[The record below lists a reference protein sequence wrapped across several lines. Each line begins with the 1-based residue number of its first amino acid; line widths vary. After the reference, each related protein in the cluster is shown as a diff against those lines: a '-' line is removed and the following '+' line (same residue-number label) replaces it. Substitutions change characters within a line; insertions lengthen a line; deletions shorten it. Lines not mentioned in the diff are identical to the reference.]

1 MALQEV
7 KSKATL
13 AMSLQH
19 YQRHNHNKFPN
30 SSLNHVFKGNL
41 RINLATG
48 SQLGLMLRRAIC
60 SSQIQA
66 RKIDQ
71 ARV

>member
-7 KSKATL
+7 RSKTTL

-19 YQRHNHNKFPN
+19 YQRHNHKFSN
-30 SSLNHVFKGNL
+30 SSLNHVYKENL
-41 RINLATG
+41 RTNLATG
-48 SQLGLMLRRAIC
+48 FPRELMLLRAIC